1 MRVVSLVHSPLL
13 TSPGQVYPGLV
24 HVTDWFSSIL
34 HLAGAGAS
42 IPQDTNSLNVFPS
55 IMAGSASPRAQIV
68 HNIDEDQEKG
78 SWQAVIRDGDFK
90 MIWGQ
95 VRLLEKQK
103 KSKKKK
109 RKFKRNQKSLIQLYN
124 IADDPYEKNPLSK
137 SEYSDVIERLK
148 GILLEEYEKTTFPA
162 YHQNI
167 EKAFPQYNN
176 GVFVTDWC

>member
-1 MRVVSLVHSPLL
+1 MSLVHSPLL
-13 TSPGQVYPGLV
+13 PSPGQVYPGLV

-34 HLAGAGAS
+34 HLAGVGEAV
-42 IPQDTNSLNVFPS
+42 PQDSNSLNVFPS
-55 IMAGSASPRAQIV
+55 IVAGSASPRHQIV

-95 VRLLEKQK
+95 TRLLDKHGRRRK
-103 KSKKKK
+103 KL
-109 RKFKRNQKSLIQLYN
+109 KRNQKSLIKLYN
-124 IADDPYEKNPLSK
+124 IADDPFENNPLSH
-137 SEYSDVIERLK
+137 SEYSELIERLK
-148 GILLEEYEKTTFPA
+148 GILLEEYKKTTFPT
-162 YHQNI
+162 YHNNI

>member
-1 MRVVSLVHSPLL
+1 MRVVSLVSSPLL

-34 HLAGAGAS
+34 HLAGLGAS
-42 IPQDTNSLNVFPS
+42 VPEDTNSLNVFPA

-68 HNIDEDQEKG
+68 HNIDEDREKG

-95 VRLLEKQK
+95 PRLLDK
-103 KSKKKK
+103 KERKKK
-109 RKFKRNQKSLIQLYN
+109 KFKRNQKTLIQLYN
-124 IADDPYEKNPLSK
+124 IAEDPYEKNPLSK
-137 SEYSDVIERLK
+137 LEYSDVIKRLQE
-148 GILLEEYEKTTFPA
+148 ILLEEYEKTTFPA

>member
-1 MRVVSLVHSPLL
+1 MRVVSLVNSPLL

-34 HLAGAGAS
+34 HLAGVEDS

-55 IMAGSASPRAQIV
+55 IMAGSDSPRAQIV
-68 HNIDEDQEKG
+68 HNIDEDQDKG

-95 VRLLEKQK
+95 TRLLEKRAM
-103 KSKKKK
+103 KKKK
-109 RKFKRNQKSLIQLYN
+109 FKRDQKTLIQLYN
-124 IADDPYEKNPLSK
+124 IADDPYEKHPLSK
-137 SEYSDVIERLK
+137 SEYSDVIKRLQ
-148 GILLEEYEKTTFPA
+148 GILLEEYEKTTFPT

>member
-1 MRVVSLVHSPLL
+1 MSLVHSPLL
-13 TSPGQVYPGLV
+13 PSPGQVYPGMV

-34 HLAGAGAS
+34 HLAGVGEAV
-42 IPQDTNSLNVFPS
+42 PQDSNSLNVFPS
-55 IMAGSASPRAQIV
+55 IVAGSASPRHQIV

-95 VRLLEKQK
+95 PRLLD
-103 KSKKKK
+103 KKK
-109 RKFKRNQKSLIQLYN
+109 RKRKTFKRNQKTLIQLYN
-124 IADDPYEKNPLSK
+124 IADDPYEKNPLSN
-137 SEYSDVIERLK
+137 SEHSDLIKRLK
-148 GILLEEYEKTTFPA
+148 GILMEEYESTTFPT
-162 YHQNI
+162 YYNNI